1 MIDTKPLLT
10 PDEVAEY
17 LRLAPDTVYR
27 YIRQGKLVATRM
39 GRQYRIRRED
49 VQALLARRE
58 RTPST
63 AEPRAA
69 YDVTPT
75 RPASPPRL
83 ASDAEP
89 YLLPIPRDVLIAAR
103 LTPEQAL
110 IELAVHLYAEN
121 RLSFGKAHALA
132 NLSVWEFRQ
141 ILGSRRIPAH
151 YGLEDLKQDEE
162 TVEWLMSRDRR

>member
-1 MIDTKPLLT
+1 MVDLKPVLT

-17 LRLAPDTVYR
+17 LQLTPDTIYR
-27 YIRQGKLVATRM
+27 YIRQGKLVAARM
-39 GRQYRIRRED
+39 GRHYRVRRED
-49 VQALLARRE
+49 VQALLVTRSRA
-58 RTPST
+58 SGT

-69 YDVTPT
+69 YETTST
-75 RPASPPRL
+75 RGASPP
-83 ASDAEP
+83 APTVEADH
-89 YLLPIPRDVLIAAR
+89 YLLRVPRSTLAAAE

-121 RLSFGKAHALA
+121 KLSFGKARELA

-141 ILGSRRIPAH
+141 ILGARRIPAH
-151 YGLEDLKQDEE
+151 YGLEDLKQDAE

>member
-1 MIDTKPLLT
+1 MVELKPVLT

-17 LRLAPDTVYR
+17 LQLTPETVYR
-27 YIRQGKLVATRM
+27 YIRQGKLPATRM
-39 GRQYRIRRED
+39 GRHYRIRRED
-49 VQALLARRE
+49 VQALLAARSPQP
-58 RTPST
+58 RTT
-63 AEPRAA
+63 EPQAP

-75 RPASPPRL
+75 GRASSPRPPMEGN
-83 ASDAEP
+83 D
-89 YLLPIPRDVLIAAR
+89 YLVRIPRDVLTSAR

-110 IELAVHLYAEN
+110 VELAVHLYADN
-121 RLSFGKAHALA
+121 KLSFGKARELA

-151 YGLEDLKQDEE
+151 YGLEDLEQDAK